1 MNKSNNQDTIYQE
14 ETLLDAAGIGRTL
27 TRLAHEIV
35 ESNAG
40 IENLVLIGI
49 QTRGTAL
56 ADRIGTIIGHFE
68 GTRPEIGYLDVTMH
82 RDDFDRHGLRGTPL
96 PTELPSIENKT
107 IVLIDD
113 VLYTGRTVRAAMD
126 ALNDYGRPRQIRL
139 AVLIDRG
146 HRELPIRADMVGK
159 NIPTARND
167 TVRLYLQEHDGSD
180 AALVRYSGHTK

>member
-1 MNKSNNQDTIYQE
+1 MNKSSNQNPTYQE

-35 ESNAG
+35 EFNSG

-49 QTRGTAL
+49 QTRGTTL
-56 ADRIGTIIGHFE
+56 ADRIGTAIGNFE
-68 GTRPEIGYLDVTMH
+68 GVTPQIGYLDVTMH
-82 RDDFDRHGLRGTPL
+82 RDDFDRDGLRGTPL
-96 PTELPSIENKT
+96 PTELPSIESKT
-107 IVLIDD
+107 VVLIDD

-146 HRELPIRADMVGK
+146 HREFPIAADYVGK
-159 NIPTARND
+159 NIPTSNKEI
-167 TVRLYLQEHDGSD
+167 VRVQLVEDRD
-180 AALVRYSGHTK
+180 ADSASIYEVD